1 MKKLTLLLF
10 SFLMISGSYFSQL
23 DVKETTD
30 DAVEIGE
37 TKIAGYLMMGLKY
50 YKPAEKYLFRF
61 KNMVYPSILDI
72 KSWWMN
78 EQSKNELYELLLKK
92 SADKSKDVKEL
103 EIKLTEK
110 KTLKLKTGYGKVQFW
125 LWDGYNWSYSQW
137 FKMKKIDEVFGKV
150 N

>member
-1 MKKLTLLLF
+1 MKKLIVFVLSLA
-10 SFLMISGSYFSQL
+10 ISVSTFSQL
-23 DVKETTD
+23 NVKETTGEKK
-30 DAVEIGE
+30 EIGE
-37 TKIAGYLMMGLKY
+37 TRIAGGWMMGLDY
-50 YKPAEKYLFRF
+50 YESSKSYLFSF
-61 KNMVYPSILDI
+61 KNMKYGSIMDV

-78 EQSKNELYELLLKK
+78 EQSKNELYDLLLKK

-150 N
+150 

>member
-1 MKKLTLLLF
+1 
-10 SFLMISGSYFSQL
+10 MISGSYFSQL

-37 TKIAGYLMMGLKY
+37 TKIAGYWMMGLKY

-78 EQSKNELYELLLKK
+78 EQSKNDYMTCFLKNQ
-92 SADKSKDVKEL
+92 
-103 EIKLTEK
+103 LTN
-110 KTLKLKTGYGKVQFW
+110 LK
-125 LWDGYNWSYSQW
+125 
-137 FKMKKIDEVFGKV
+137 M
-150 N
+150 

>member
-1 MKKLTLLLF
+1 
-10 SFLMISGSYFSQL
+10 
-23 DVKETTD
+23 
-30 DAVEIGE
+30 
-37 TKIAGYLMMGLKY
+37 
-50 YKPAEKYLFRF
+50 
-61 KNMVYPSILDI
+61 MVYPGILDI